1 MVSKA
6 EKEKRQKTVLSSVA
20 IIAVVGLITVLVLY
34 GTGVIGSVTPVSTID
49 DEYTIVVTDLYDST
63 NTDDLESEL
72 SYLWY
77 SVDTDGMTESEIE
90 DLTWADFSADGTG
103 DDKDPEAD
111 YIYICRIY
119 DASSS
124 DIVERYVC
132 TDGRIFEGK
141 MPVLS
146 LGENT
151 IGMANFTEDV
161 SMVAWAT
168 DGGVTV
174 NQTNFREWNILWT
187 TLDASEG
194 TGSYTRKE
202 GYSTYFDPTT
212 NKYSTLVVKIQFNTT
227 ASTSWA
233 DLQDSYTNRETDSGN
248 YLYIEIDVNLQGHLE
263 TELKFSSALGTDFE
277 VIGMSVGYGNADSNT
292 LWDTQY

>member
-1 MVSKA
+1 MVTKT
-6 EKEKRQKTVLSSVA
+6 EKDKRQKGALLGISIVA
-20 IIAVVGLITVLVLY
+20 IIGLSTLLILY
-34 GTGVIGSVTPVSTID
+34 GAGVIGTVTPVSTVD
-49 DEYTIVVTDLYDST
+49 TEYVIIATDLFDTT
-63 NTDDLESEL
+63 NTEDLEAEL

-77 SVDTDGMTESEIE
+77 SVDTDGMDNDDIT
-90 DLTWADFSADGTG
+90 DLSWTDFSADGTG
-103 DDKDPEAD
+103 DDKTPDDD
-111 YIYICRIY
+111 YVYIVRVY

-132 TDGRIFEGK
+132 TDGRLFEGK

-146 LGENT
+146 LGNNYL
-151 IGMANFTEDV
+151 GMANFTEDT

-174 NQTNFREWNILWT
+174 NQTNFRDWNVLWT

-194 TGSYTRKE
+194 TGEKTRKE

-212 NKYSTLVVKIQFNTT
+212 NKYSTLVLKIQFNVT
-227 ASTSWA
+227 ASTA
-233 DLQDSYTNRETDSGN
+233 YAELQDSYTNRETASGN
-248 YLYIEIDVNLQGHLE
+248 YLYIEIDVNLQGSLE
-263 TELKFSSALGTDFE
+263 TEVKFSSALGTTYE
-277 VIGMSVGYGNADSNT
+277 VIGMFIGYGNADSVT